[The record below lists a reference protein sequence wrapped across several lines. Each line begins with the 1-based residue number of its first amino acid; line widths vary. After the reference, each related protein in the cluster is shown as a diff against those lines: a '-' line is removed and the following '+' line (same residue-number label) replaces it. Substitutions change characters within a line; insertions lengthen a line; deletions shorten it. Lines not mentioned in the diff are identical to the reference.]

1 MHLNTA
7 ANFGQPGHR
16 PRHAFSPGD
25 DFYELLINAHQGL
38 NDEASELLNVR
49 LLLLLANHVGDLQV
63 LKEALALARVGLT
76 AGEGGHAR
84 A

>member
-7 ANFGQPGHR
+7 ANFGQAGTR
-16 PRHAFSPGD
+16 SRHAFSPGD

-38 NDEASELLNVR
+38 SDEASEQLNVR

-63 LKEALALARVGLT
+63 LKEAMALARAGLS
-76 AGEGGHAR
+76 AGEDGHAR